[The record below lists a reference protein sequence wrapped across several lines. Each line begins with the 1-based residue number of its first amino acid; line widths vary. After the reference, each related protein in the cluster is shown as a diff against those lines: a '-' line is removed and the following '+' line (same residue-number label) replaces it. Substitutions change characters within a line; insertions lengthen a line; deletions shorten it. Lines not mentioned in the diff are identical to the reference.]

1 MTVCTDM
8 DDNSNSSGDSGN
20 GYHGEEEPRHQP
32 AIPVHR
38 NESISLSDMEKYS
51 TDVEVRG
58 RGGGGTGFAVLLLL
72 TGRCCEAEICANL
85 LLLRCSFR
93 WNPFLPKSK
102 FSEFGQ

>member
-1 MTVCTDM
+1 M

-51 TDVEVRG
+51 TDVEVRE
-58 RGGGGTGFAVLLLL
+58 GGGDRVCGPCTPHWKVL
-72 TGRCCEAEICANL
+72 
-85 LLLRCSFR
+85 
-93 WNPFLPKSK
+93 
-102 FSEFGQ
+102 